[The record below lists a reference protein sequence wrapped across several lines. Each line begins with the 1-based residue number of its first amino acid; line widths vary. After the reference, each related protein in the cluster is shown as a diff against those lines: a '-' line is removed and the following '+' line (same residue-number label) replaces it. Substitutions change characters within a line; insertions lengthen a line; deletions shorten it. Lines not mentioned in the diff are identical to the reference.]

1 MAKVV
6 LTPEADRQM
15 QELPRVILQTLQT
28 ISIANDELVVLS
40 RKDFNR
46 LMEKA
51 GMLPARPRRD
61 AHGNVPAR
69 AAIDVSIARDLVTDR
84 IRRGWTQ
91 TELARRSGVRLETI
105 SRIESG
111 KHVPRR
117 EALLKIEHALS
128 GKENT

>member
-1 MAKVV
+1 M
-6 LTPEADRQM
+6 
-15 QELPRVILQTLQT
+15 TLQT

-40 RKDFNR
+40 RKDFDR

-51 GMLPARPRRD
+51 GMLPARPRGD
-61 AHGNVPAR
+61 AHGNVDAR
-69 AAIDVSIARDLVTDR
+69 AAIDISIARELITDR

-111 KHVPRR
+111 KHIPRR
-117 EALLKIEHALS
+117 ETLLKLDRALS
-128 GKENT
+128 GK

>member
-1 MAKVV
+1 MTV
-6 LTPEADRQM
+6 
-15 QELPRVILQTLQT
+15 QT

-40 RKDFNR
+40 RKDFDR

-61 AHGNVPAR
+61 ARGNVDAR
-69 AAIDVSIARDLVTDR
+69 SAIEVSIARDLITDR
-84 IRRGWTQ
+84 IRHGWTQ

-111 KHVPRR
+111 KHAPRQ
-117 EALLKIEHALS
+117 ETLLKLDRALS
-128 GKENT
+128 GK